1 MGKFVSPIR
10 PLVEIGKVSDKKMQE
25 IVRQS
30 NKVILVRNAVD
41 GKIYAPTFMAMYK
54 KHRILKYKK

>member
-10 PLVEIGKVSDKKMQE
+10 PLVEIGKVSDKKIQAM
-25 IVRQS
+25 VRQS

-54 KHRILKYKK
+54 KYRILKYNK